1 MSFGKEIEQM
11 QKQFQDEMQ
20 ARINELE
27 SMLNTKEQELVYEAQ
42 KNDQKLTS
50 LTKNFQTVNKEN
62 QDLKL

>member
-42 KNDQKLTS
+42 KNEQKLTS

>member
-27 SMLNTKEQELVYEAQ
+27 NMLNAKEQELVYEAQ
-42 KNDQKLTS
+42 KNEQKLTS
-50 LTKNFQTVNKEN
+50 LTKTFQAVNKEN